1 MSAVLEVKHLK
12 KAYKHDKEIVQAVN
26 DVSFEINSGECLGL
40 VGESGCGKSTIAK
53 MVTRLEAVD
62 EGEICLNDGEITR
75 VSGKALRSVYQEIQM
90 VFQMPVDSFNPRIK
104 LGEGIME
111 SMINQGMGRR
121 EAKAKA
127 LEYLEICGLD
137 KTFAERYPHQVSGGE
152 CQRASIARAIAI
164 KPSLVICDEA
174 TSALDV
180 TVQAQIIKMLKRFKK
195 DLRMSYL
202 FISHD
207 LALVQEICDRVMVMH
222 NGGIVE
228 QGTPDEIIRYPK
240 ENYTKKLI
248 DSVF

>member
-12 KAYKHDKEIVQAVN
+12 KAYKHDKEMVQAVN
-26 DVSFEINSGECLGL
+26 NVSFEINSGECLGL

-62 EGEICLNDGEITR
+62 EGEICLNDWAITR
-75 VSGKALRSVYQEIQM
+75 VSGKALRSVYQQIQM

-111 SMINQGMGRR
+111 SLINQGIGRR

-127 LEYLEICGLD
+127 REYLEICGLN

-164 KPSLVICDEA
+164 KPSLLICDEA

-180 TVQAQIIKMLKRFKK
+180 TVQAQIIKMLKCLKK
-195 DLRMSYL
+195 DLGMSYL

-222 NGGIVE
+222 NGSIVE

-240 ENYTKKLI
+240 EDYTKKLI